1 MCRGVWQSDWGC
13 LTPLQGAVLQHRV
26 LGGLWGSTSSR
37 SLLIP
42 PLAEVGGVS
51 YFCCGSRSLCRAV
64 ISLVDVSGEQ
74 ELPSQES
81 PPSQRAGGGR
91 RGSGAQQKARRRRG
105 GQLLTLP
112 IPAVPS
118 QVSLGTVNP
127 DLEPLWPT

>member
-1 MCRGVWQSDWGC
+1 M
-13 LTPLQGAVLQHRV
+13 

-64 ISLVDVSGEQ
+64 ISLVDVSGEH
-74 ELPSQES
+74 ELPFQES
-81 PPSQRAGGGR
+81 PPPLTEGR
-91 RGSGAQQKARRRRG
+91 RWTQMLRGSAESPWGW

-112 IPAVPS
+112 IPAIPS
-118 QVSLGTVNP
+118 QVRLGTVNP
-127 DLEPLWPT
+127 DLEPLQPT